1 VTTDIIEAAGMAY
14 ARALTNAVRRVQA
27 LAEEGAEQPAAEL
40 AAP

>member
-1 VTTDIIEAAGMAY
+1 MAY

-27 LAEEGAEQPAAEL
+27 MAEEDAEPAAEL